1 MLAYDLV
8 TMIINYLDDLCFWQ
22 ISFQLILIL
31 HILNMIFRGVKF
43 REFTREVLGLCIH
56 VHTR

>member
-1 MLAYDLV
+1 MILQFLGEMLKNF
-8 TMIINYLDDLCFWQ
+8 INHWHFQ
-22 ISFQLILIL
+22 ISFQLIL